1 MPSVSKAQQ
10 AIMGQAW
17 ALRQNELKSSDIDP
31 KYREEIEKIAFGYK
45 DKDGKFVPPMS
56 DKELKKFAKTKS
68 KDLPEIVK
76 DGKPINED
84 GGAIQGEIAVNTG
97 VVDSKG
103 LPSISPRMS
112 FGGDIKPI
120 IPYLN
125 PDSKKSKAGKK
136 NLENLK
142 DYRDWIKEQKK

>member
-45 DKDGKFVPPMS
+45 DKDGKFVPPMT

-68 KDLPEIVK
+68 KDLPENVK
-76 DGKPINED
+76 DGKPVNEE
-84 GGAIQGEIAVNTG
+84 GSSLG
-97 VVDSKG
+97 VIDSKDM
-103 LPSISPRMS
+103 PSFTPKMN
-112 FGGDIKPI
+112 FGGGIKPI

-125 PDSKKSKAGKK
+125 PDAKKSKAGKK

>member
-17 ALRQNELKSSDIDP
+17 ALRQDELKASDIDP

-84 GGAIQGEIAVNTG
+84 GGGEIAVNTG